1 MFLLYTPG
9 QRMLRSPQETPEGPG
24 LGQTRQRGAAAELD
38 GPGSGARRSSE
49 RSGPTAERFPF
60 QPRLT
65 LVGEAALIE
74 HEEGDR
80 EEITALAVLEFAYDA
95 GVVRPAGAEEDLEDL
110 DLDDFG
116 SPAPE
121 VERDARAEA
130 RACRLLEGLGAV
142 DLTAV
147 TGVLPSYDSKANYLI
162 ALAGQRHIGCSFAA
176 HGVAE
181 LQKHGFSV
189 TVAPSFPFR
198 VASPDAPLYGHI
210 DTDGQ
215 LDWFRIELGVVIDG
229 RPYNLVPA
237 LLELLEQA
245 GEGSTLGSL
254 AHSATRFRAVPLS
267 DGRFVVMPWERLELI
282 LSVLAELYP
291 EGAKAGQTLDLPV
304 ARVLELEGL
313 DQALDGPNSE
323 GLWLKGGEWIDRAR
337 SLCKG
342 PTWSPKPA
350 ALRAELRSYQEEGLS
365 WMEHLRDAGAGGI
378 LADDM
383 GLGKTLQ
390 TISLL
395 CREKEARRM
404 DRPSL
409 IVAPTSLVH
418 NWQKEL
424 TKFAPHLRV
433 FLHTGPRRHQKADQF
448 DRAEVVIT
456 SYPIAIRDLVGLS
469 GREYHY
475 LILDEAQAIKNDKSL
490 ASTSVRM
497 LSARHRL
504 ALSGTPVENHL
515 GELWALMEFA
525 QPGLLGRSDEFR
537 RQFRDP
543 IEKRRDEMRL
553 EQLQKRVAPFILRR
567 KKEQVATELPPKTEL
582 VRTVELDG
590 DQRDLYES
598 IRLAADSEVRC
609 AINERG
615 LSASRIAI
623 LDALMKLRQVCC
635 DPRIV
640 SVEGAR
646 RVKRSAKYDLFFDL
660 MEAELSEKRKVLVF
674 SQFTAMLGLLSK
686 GLETRDVPH
695 FVLTGQTKERQVLV
709 DRFEAGETQVF
720 LISLKAG
727 GTGLN
732 LVSAETVIHYDPW
745 WNAAA
750 QAQATDRAYRIGQ
763 KRPVIAYNLVA
774 RSSVEERILAL
785 QARKRHLADAIL
797 GAGAGGYDWSADE
810 VSDLLSPLDADDL
823 L

>member
-1 MFLLYTPG
+1 MAMPAG
-9 QRMLRSPQETPEGPG
+9 GGARA
-24 LGQTRQRGAAAELD
+24 GAARAPEAYRADPARAEAV
-38 GPGSGARRSSE
+38 GGVPG
-49 RSGPTAERFPF
+49 FPF
-60 QPRLT
+60 EPRLT
-65 LVGEAALIE
+65 LLGEVALV
-74 HEEGDR
+74 EGDEGER
-80 EEITALAVLEFAYDA
+80 EELIALGILEFAYKD
-95 GVVRPAGAEEDLEDL
+95 GVIRPDPRSEFDEDTDPEEAYLEGL
-110 DLDDFG
+110 P
-116 SPAPE
+116 SAATIQ
-121 VERDARAEA
+121 RDERAEA
-130 RACRLLEGLGAV
+130 RACRLLETLGAV
-142 DLTAV
+142 ELTAV
-147 TGVLPSYDSKANYLI
+147 SGVLPGYDSRANYLI
-162 ALAGQRHIGCSFAA
+162 ALSGQRHVGCSFAA
-176 HGVAE
+176 HAAPE
-181 LQKHGFSV
+181 LQRQGFCV
-189 TVAPSFPFR
+189 TVLPSFPFR
-198 VASPDAPLYGHI
+198 VAAPDAPLYGHI

-245 GEGSTLGSL
+245 SEGATLGSL
-254 AHSATRFRAVPLS
+254 VHSPTRFRAVPLS
-267 DGRFVVMPWERLELI
+267 DGRYVAMPWQRLELI

-291 EGAKAGQTLDLPV
+291 EGAKAGKTLDLPV
-304 ARVLELEGL
+304 ARVLELGEL
-313 DQALDGPNSE
+313 DRALDGPSSE
-323 GLWLKGGEWIDRAR
+323 GLWVKGAEWVDRAR
-337 SLCKG
+337 ALAKG

-350 ALRAELRSYQEEGLS
+350 ALRADLRSYQEEGLT
-365 WMEHLRDAGAGGI
+365 WMEHLRDAGAGGV

-390 TISLL
+390 TIALL

-409 IVAPTSLVH
+409 IVTPTSLVV

-433 FLHTGPRRHQKADQF
+433 FLHTGPRRHQQAASF

-475 LILDEAQAIKNDKSL
+475 VILDEAQAIKNEKSL

-515 GELWALMEFA
+515 GELWALLEFA
-525 QPGLLGRSDEFR
+525 QPGLFGRSDQFKKEFR
-537 RQFRDP
+537 EP
-543 IEKRRDEMRL
+543 IEKRRDEVRL
-553 EQLQKRVAPFILRR
+553 GQLQKRVAPFILRR
-567 KKEQVATELPPKTEL
+567 TKEQVAKELPPKTEL
-582 VRTVELDG
+582 VRTVELEG

-598 IRLAADSEVRC
+598 IRLAADSEVRS
-609 AINERG
+609 AITDRG
-615 LSASRIAI
+615 LSGSRIAI

-660 MEAELSEKRKVLVF
+660 MQTELAEKRKVLVF

-686 GLETRDVPH
+686 GLEALDVPH
-695 FVLTGQTKERQVLV
+695 FVLTGQTKDRQALV
-709 DRFEAGETQVF
+709 DRFEAGEAQVF

-763 KRPVIAYNLVA
+763 KKPVIAYNLVA
-774 RSSVEERILAL
+774 ASSVEERILEL
-785 QARKRHLADAIL
+785 QGRKRHLADAIL
-797 GAGAGGYDWSADE
+797 GVGAGGYDWSADE
-810 VSDLLSPLDADDL
+810 VKDLLSPLESDEVF
-823 L
+823 

>member
-1 MFLLYTPG
+1 MFLLYTLG
-9 QRMLRSPQETPEGPG
+9 QRMLRSPQETPEGSGRRAPE
-24 LGQTRQRGAAAELD
+24 RPPAHAA
-38 GPGSGARRSSE
+38 
-49 RSGPTAERFPF
+49 RFPF

-80 EEITALAVLEFAYDA
+80 EEVTALAILEFAYDG
-95 GVVRPAGAEEDLEDL
+95 GVVRPAGAGEDLDDL
-110 DLDDFG
+110 DLDLD
-116 SPAPE
+116 AIAQENPE
-121 VERDARAEA
+121 IERDARAEA
-130 RACRLLEGLGAV
+130 RACQLIESLGAV

-147 TGVLPSYDSKANYLI
+147 SGVLPSYDSRANYLI

-181 LQKHGFSV
+181 LEKHGFAV
-189 TVAPSFPFR
+189 TVAPTFPFR

-267 DGRFVVMPWERLELI
+267 DGRFVVMPWQRLELI

-291 EGAKAGQTLDLPV
+291 EGAKAGRTLDLPV

-323 GLWLKGGEWIDRAR
+323 GLWIKGAEWIDRAR
-337 SLCKG
+337 ALARG

-350 ALRAELRSYQEEGLS
+350 ALRAELRSYQEEGLR

-424 TKFAPHLRV
+424 AKFAPHLRV
-433 FLHTGPRRHQKADQF
+433 FLHTGPRRHQKAAEF

-475 LILDEAQAIKNDKSL
+475 VILDEAQAIKNEKSL

-525 QPGLLGRSDEFR
+525 QPGLLGRADEFR
-537 RQFRDP
+537 RQFREP

-598 IRLAADSEVRC
+598 IRLAADSEVRS

-660 MEAELSEKRKVLVF
+660 METELSEKRKVLVF

-686 GLETRDVPH
+686 GLEARDVPH
-695 FVLTGQTKERQVLV
+695 FVLTGQTKERQTLV
-709 DRFEAGETQVF
+709 DRFEAGEAQVF

-763 KRPVIAYNLVA
+763 KKPVIAYNLVA
-774 RSSVEERILAL
+774 RSSVEERILEL

>member
-1 MFLLYTPG
+1 MDESTA
-9 QRMLRSPQETPEGPG
+9 Q
-24 LGQTRQRGAAAELD
+24 
-38 GPGSGARRSSE
+38 RRSRSE
-49 RSGPTAERFPF
+49 GAPVSDRRPSGSFPF

-65 LVGEAALIE
+65 LVGEVVLV
-74 HEEGDR
+74 EGDDGER
-80 EEITALAVLEFAYDA
+80 EEITALGILEFAYPGA
-95 GVVRPAGAEEDLEDL
+95 VVRPETAADFT
-110 DLDDFG
+110 DDVDQG
-116 SPAPE
+116 E
-121 VERDARAEA
+121 QGDVDRDERAEG
-130 RACRLLEGLGAV
+130 RAAQMLEGLGAV
-142 DLTAV
+142 ELGTV
-147 TGVLPSYDSKANYLI
+147 SGILPSYDSRANYLI

-181 LQKHGFSV
+181 LERQGFV
-189 TVAPSFPFR
+189 VDVLPSFPFK
-198 VASPDAPLYGHI
+198 VAAPDAPLYGHI
-210 DTDGQ
+210 DTDGE
-215 LDWFRIELGVVIDG
+215 LDWFRIELGVMIDG

-237 LLELLEQA
+237 LLELLEQTS
-245 GEGSTLGSL
+245 EGSSLESL
-254 AHSATRFRAVPLS
+254 AHSPTRFRAVPLS
-267 DGRFVVMPWERLELI
+267 DGRYVVMPWERLRLI

-291 EGAKAGQTLDLPV
+291 DGAAGRTLDLPV
-304 ARVLELEGL
+304 ARMLELGEL
-313 DQALDGPNSE
+313 DRVLGGPTTD
-323 GLWLKGGEWIDRAR
+323 GLWLQGAEWVDRAR
-337 SLCKG
+337 NLAKG
-342 PTWSPKPA
+342 PSWSPKPA

-365 WMEHLRDAGAGGI
+365 WMEHLRDAGAGGV

-390 TISLL
+390 TIALL

-424 TKFAPHLRV
+424 GKFAPHLRV
-433 FLHTGPRRHQKADQF
+433 FLHTGPRRHQKADGF

-456 SYPIAIRDLVGLS
+456 SYPIAIRDLVSLS

-475 LILDEAQAIKNDKSL
+475 LILDEAQTIKNDKSL

-515 GELWALMEFA
+515 GELWALFEFA
-525 QPGLLGRSDEFR
+525 QPGLLGRPEQFKREFR
-537 RQFRDP
+537 EP
-543 IEKRRDEMRL
+543 IEKRKDELRL
-553 EQLQKRVAPFILRR
+553 AQLQKRVAPFILRR
-567 KKEQVATELPPKTEL
+567 TKAEVAKDLPPKTEL
-582 VRTVELDG
+582 VRTVELEG

-598 IRLAADSEVRC
+598 IRLAADSEVRS
-609 AINERG
+609 AIGQRG
-615 LSASRIAI
+615 LSQSRIAI

-646 RVKRSAKYDLFFDL
+646 RVKRSAKYDLFFELLD
-660 MEAELSEKRKVLVF
+660 AELAERRKVLVF

-686 GLETRDVPH
+686 GLEGRDVPH
-695 FVLTGQTKERQVLV
+695 FVLTGQTKERQGLV
-709 DRFEAGETQVF
+709 DRFEAGEAQVF

-750 QAQATDRAYRIGQ
+750 QSQATDRAYRIGQ
-763 KRPVIAYNLVA
+763 KKPVIAYNLVA
-774 RSSVEERILAL
+774 SSSVEARILEL

-797 GAGAGGYDWSADE
+797 GVGAGGYDWSADE
-810 VSDLLSPLDADDL
+810 VTDLLSPLENDEVF
-823 L
+823 